1 LRIGESRS
9 YHLEIP
15 GSSLRDALSDK
26 RSALARGMTTRIEAW
41 GTLMHLPSITA
52 GYLAGLA
59 LLYVA
64 LSMQVVRLR
73 QRHHAAFSDG
83 GSAELRS
90 AIRAHAHFAEYVPIT
105 ALMVAMLEMS
115 GVAAF
120 RIHLLMGALVV
131 ARLLHPLGMYAK
143 PNTLAFH
150 IGRIGGMT
158 ITIALLIVCAVL
170 ILSRAFV
177 AAN

>member
-1 LRIGESRS
+1 
-9 YHLEIP
+9 
-15 GSSLRDALSDK
+15 
-26 RSALARGMTTRIEAW
+26 
-41 GTLMHLPSITA
+41 MHLPSITA
-52 GYLAGLA
+52 GYLAVLA

-115 GVAAF
+115 GASALRV
-120 RIHLLMGALVV
+120 HLLMAALLL

-143 PNTLAFH
+143 RNTLAFR

-158 ITIALLIVCAVL
+158 VTITLLIVCATL
-170 ILSRAFV
+170 ILSRALIP
-177 AAN
+177 AN